1 MSTSSSSVSLTFS
14 FSAGS
19 NAGWPRYGQPAQR
32 KASPFAQL
40 PHADAL
46 AALCAAMRAGDAA
59 TVNAH
64 LLFVSTHHWE
74 EAAYWF
80 PSLKRLVK
88 L

>member
-1 MSTSSSSVSLTFS
+1 M
-14 FSAGS
+14 
-19 NAGWPRYGQPAQR
+19 NEQPRKVTR
-32 KASPFAQL
+32 KAVVPGEDSGWRTVEGAPPPSSL
-40 PHADAL
+40 HDAL
-46 AALCAAMRAGDAA
+46 AAAEHEDAA

-64 LLFVSTHHWE
+64 LLHVSTHHWE